1 MGLRSFGNVIGGKR
15 ADASGG
21 GVIESVEPAT
31 GVPWATIPRSGAGEV
46 DQAVSAAREAFAG
59 WWGLPAL
66 GRAAQLRSLAEL
78 VRAHAAELATIE
90 SRDVGRVAR
99 ETAAGD
105 LPACTEMLHFF
116 AGMADKIHGDT
127 VNVGPASFNFTRRE
141 PFGVVG
147 IIVPWN
153 APLSIACAKVGAA
166 LAAGNTVVV
175 KPAEE
180 AGCSI
185 SYLAELAAES
195 GFPGGVLNV
204 VNGIGEEAGQALVRH
219 PGVGRLTF
227 TGSTDTARTITAE
240 SAPTLKPLHF
250 ELGGKSPN
258 IVFADADLD
267 AAAVGVSTAAVYTGG
282 AGQTCIAGS
291 RILLHASVFD
301 EMIERIRAQAA
312 SVVLGDPT
320 DQATTMGPLV
330 SEAQYRRVMGYL
342 EEGRHE
348 GQLVFGGRGA
358 PELFPAD
365 SPYSRGGSSSRRSSW
380 STATIT
386 GSAGRRSLDRSRR
399 PCPSRRRRRR
409 SRWPTIPRMAWR
421 RACGRRISAGHTA
434 WCATWTPAPCGS
446 TPIAGSIGDCPL
458 GASRRAATARTRA
471 WRGSSRT
478 PGSRPRGS
486 TSAGAPEAWPSAQDR
501 TTSSL
506 VGAPHHEEPDPLVGE
521 VGGQLEPWHPV
532 EHRVE
537 GDGSLQ
543 AGERGSHAEVDAAVK
558 GHMAA

>member
-15 ADASGG
+15 VAASDG

-31 GVPWATIPRSGAGEV
+31 GVPWASIPRSRTGDVGR
-46 DQAVSAAREAFAG
+46 AVSAARDAFPG

-66 GRAAQLRSLAEL
+66 GRAAHLRSLAEL
-78 VRAHAAELATIE
+78 VRSHAAELATIE

-141 PFGVVG
+141 PYGVVG

-185 SYLAELAAES
+185 SYLAELIAES
-195 GFPGGVLNV
+195 GFPDGVLNV

-227 TGSTDTARTITAE
+227 TGSTDTARTITAQ

-258 IVFADADLD
+258 IVFADADLE

-291 RILLHASVFD
+291 RILLHASIFD
-301 EMIERIRAQAA
+301 EMVERIRTHAA

-320 DQATTMGPLV
+320 DHATTMGPLV

-348 GQLVFGGRGA
+348 GRLVFGGRGA
-358 PELFPAD
+358 PDLFPAD
-365 SPYSRGGSSSRRSSW
+365 SPYSRGWFVEPTLFAVDGNDHRICREEIFGPVAAAMPFETEEEAVALANDSSYGLAAGVWTSDLGRAHRMVRDLDAGSVW
-380 STATIT
+380 VNAY
-386 GSAGRRSLDRSRR
+386 
-399 PCPSRRRRRR
+399 
-409 SRWPTIPRMAWR
+409 
-421 RACGRRISAGHTA
+421 RRIHWGLPFGGFKESGYGKDSGLEGILENTRIKTA
-434 WCATWTPAPCGS
+434 W
-446 TPIAGSIGDCPL
+446 IDL
-458 GASRRAATARTRA
+458 GQ
-471 WRGSSRT
+471 SS
-478 PGSRPRGS
+478 
-486 TSAGAPEAWPSAQDR
+486 
-501 TTSSL
+501 
-506 VGAPHHEEPDPLVGE
+506 
-521 VGGQLEPWHPV
+521 
-532 EHRVE
+532 
-537 GDGSLQ
+537 
-543 AGERGSHAEVDAAVK
+543 
-558 GHMAA
+558 